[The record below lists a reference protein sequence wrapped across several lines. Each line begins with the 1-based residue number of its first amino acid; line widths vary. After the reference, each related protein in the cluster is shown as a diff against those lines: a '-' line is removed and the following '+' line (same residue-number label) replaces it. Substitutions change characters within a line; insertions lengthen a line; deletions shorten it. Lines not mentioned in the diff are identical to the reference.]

1 MMKVNL
7 VTVSIGSGDFWNMQR
22 DSWIDQMRPFS
33 DIVQCP
39 LICAS
44 GADKKHG
51 EINLIIER

>member
-1 MMKVNL
+1 MKVNL

-44 GADKKHG
+44 GADKKHD